1 MAFFKRGNMW
11 RSFSRTD
18 GFCIT
23 TNSYIRKDG
32 ELVMGA
38 GIALQAKKIF
48 DDLPLALGR
57 KIENK
62 CGHLGVYGILPSN
75 RKEIDKMV
83 AFQVKT
89 HFKNQA
95 DLGLIEKSTNQL
107 STIAKKYPNKR
118 LDLNFPGIGRGG
130 RSVEEVMPIIKQL
143 PDNVHIWRFQDE

>member
-1 MAFFKRGNMW
+1 MW
-11 RSFSRTD
+11 RSFTHTD

-62 CGHLGVYGILPSN
+62 CGHLGIYGTLPSN

-89 HFKNQA
+89 HFKNRA
-95 DLGLIEKSTNQL
+95 DFDLIQKSASQL
-107 STIAKKYPNKR
+107 STIATKYPNKR

-130 RSVEEVMPIIKQL
+130 RSVKEVKPLLKPL
-143 PDNVHIWRFQDE
+143 PDNVHVWRFSHQEN

>member
-1 MAFFKRGNMW
+1 MW
-11 RSFSRTD
+11 RSFARTD

-23 TNSYIRKDG
+23 TNSYIRNDG

-48 DDLPLALGR
+48 DGLPLALGR

-62 CGHLGVYGILPSN
+62 CGHLGTYGTLPSN
-75 RKEIDKMV
+75 RKEIDKLV

-95 DLGLIEKSTNQL
+95 DLGLIEKSANQL
-107 STIAKKYPNKR
+107 STIATKYPNKR
-118 LDLNFPGIGRGG
+118 LDLNFPGIGNGG
-130 RSVEEVMPIIKQL
+130 RDVEKVMPIVKKL
-143 PDNVHIWRFQDE
+143 PDNVHIWRFKDE

>member
-1 MAFFKRGNMW
+1 MASFKRGNMW
-11 RSFSRTD
+11 RSFTRTD

-23 TNSYIRKDG
+23 TNSYIRNDG

-48 DDLPLALGR
+48 DGLPLALGR
-57 KIENK
+57 KIEKK
-62 CGHLGVYGILPSN
+62 CGHLGIYGTLPSN

-89 HFKNQA
+89 HFKNRA

-107 STIAKKYPNKR
+107 SKIATKYPNKR
-118 LDLNFPGIGRGG
+118 LDLNFPGIGNGG
-130 RSVEEVMPIIKQL
+130 RDVEKVMPIVKQL
-143 PDNVHIWRFQDE
+143 PDNVHIWRFKDE